1 MKKLLIILMAAVM
14 GLSLAACGGAGQGGN
29 NGSGAASGDKN
40 NGLTGYYEIVY
51 REGSEIS
58 EEDIRIL
65 SGSGQ
70 SINLTINEDG
80 SAVLNSIGTESKL
93 TFDPAK
99 MTLKGEQG
107 TMKVSF
113 ENNILKLD
121 EDGALLFF
129 EKVDTSVPR
138 TPADLPEEPRME
150 ADDMKRQII
159 SVDGDLSVYVPTQ
172 INDIRLTYG
181 GKLTLLTYGDL
192 AANAG
197 ETVEVADD
205 VSTMDI
211 YQYGNGG
218 YRVIIF
224 VRNNGTVSA
233 INPTVLIDEHRIEV
247 LDNLGELTNIVAILE
262 EPAEDGSSILTAVD
276 RDGNTTVLDQ
286 YF

>member
-29 NGSGAASGDKN
+29 NGSGAARGDKN

-192 AANAG
+192 AANVG